1 MTIIALDHFVITVTD
16 LNKSKNFYHEIL
28 GLPIVDEQ
36 NGFVSLQ
43 CGDQLIRLRK
53 KTNGVNAIV
62 ARQLETGVFDFCL
75 QTDQPIKNV
84 IAKYKSNNQE
94 IISGPVEKHG
104 AHGKMTSVYTRD
116 PPDGN
121 LVEEA
126 DFRKQDSYFMFAI

>member
-1 MTIIALDHFVITVTD
+1 MTIIALDQFVITVTD

-36 NGFVSLQ
+36 
-43 CGDQLIRLRK
+43 
-53 KTNGVNAIV
+53 
-62 ARQLETGVFDFCL
+62 LETRVFDFCL

-104 AHGKMTSVYTRD
+104 AHGKMTS
-116 PPDGN
+116 
-121 LVEEA
+121 
-126 DFRKQDSYFMFAI
+126 AILGIQMGTWSKSVLMNDYYIASTKH

>member
-1 MTIIALDHFVITVTD
+1 MTTIALDHFVITVTD

-62 ARQLETGVFDFCL
+62 AKQLETRVFDFCL

-84 IAKYKSNNQE
+84 IAKYKSNILKAINLS
-94 IISGPVEKHG
+94 I
-104 AHGKMTSVYTRD
+104 YTIVIKLELIVHSMVQR
-116 PPDGN
+116 
-121 LVEEA
+121 
-126 DFRKQDSYFMFAI
+126 I

>member
-1 MTIIALDHFVITVTD
+1 MA
-16 LNKSKNFYHEIL
+16 K
-28 GLPIVDEQ
+28 
-36 NGFVSLQ
+36 
-43 CGDQLIRLRK
+43 
-53 KTNGVNAIV
+53 
-62 ARQLETGVFDFCL
+62 QLETGVFDFCL

-94 IISGPVEKHG
+94 ITSGPVEKHG

-116 PPDGN
+116 PDGN

>member
-1 MTIIALDHFVITVTD
+1 M
-16 LNKSKNFYHEIL
+16 
-28 GLPIVDEQ
+28 PIVDEQ

-43 CGDQLIRLRK
+43 CGDQLIRRRK

-62 ARQLETGVFDFCL
+62 AKQLETGVFDFCL

-104 AHGKMTSVYTRD
+104 AHGKMTFVYTRD
-116 PPDGN
+116 PDGN
-121 LVEEA
+121 LVEVC
-126 DFRKQDSYFMFAI
+126 SYE

>member
-53 KTNGVNAIV
+53 K
-62 ARQLETGVFDFCL
+62 D
-75 QTDQPIKNV
+75 
-84 IAKYKSNNQE
+84 
-94 IISGPVEKHG
+94 
-104 AHGKMTSVYTRD
+104 
-116 PPDGN
+116 
-121 LVEEA
+121 
-126 DFRKQDSYFMFAI
+126 

>member
-1 MTIIALDHFVITVTD
+1 MTTIALDHFVITVTD

-62 ARQLETGVFDFCL
+62 AKQLETRVFDFCL
-75 QTDQPIKNV
+75 QTDQPIKDV

-104 AHGKMTSVYTRD
+104 AHGKMTS
-116 PPDGN
+116 
-121 LVEEA
+121 
-126 DFRKQDSYFMFAI
+126 AILGIQMETWSKSVLMNDYYIASTKH